1 MSTMSDQARILD
13 ELRQE
18 DQEILADIAYQQR
31 KAMEEECIQELM
43 QPKEKEEGEGERRLR
58 VFF

>member
-1 MSTMSDQARILD
+1 MSTMSEQERILD

-31 KAMEEECIQELM
+31 KAMEEEYIEELM
-43 QPKEKEEGEGERRLR
+43 QPKEDA
-58 VFF
+58 